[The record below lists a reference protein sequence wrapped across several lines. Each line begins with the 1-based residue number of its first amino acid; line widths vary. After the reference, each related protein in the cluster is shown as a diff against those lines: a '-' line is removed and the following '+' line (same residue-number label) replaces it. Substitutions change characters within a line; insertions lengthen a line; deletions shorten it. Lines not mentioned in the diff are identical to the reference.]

1 VKGYKCVGV
10 GMLIIII
17 TIYIIPPF
25 KTKLNCIFHIDNIHI
40 KMKAINNEPDIEEG
54 VNKAGVTIN
63 IDVDE
68 KGKFEGWPAI
78 TACCFCLFIAI
89 VCVCVSLQYN
99 EPQDNEIIRIEG
111 PPLLAFGLGAMILG
125 CIIFCIT
132 AAACV
137 RCCDVCLVFLH

>member
-1 VKGYKCVGV
+1 
-10 GMLIIII
+10 
-17 TIYIIPPF
+17 
-25 KTKLNCIFHIDNIHI
+25 
-40 KMKAINNEPDIEEG
+40 MKAINNEPDIEEG
-54 VNKAGVTIN
+54 ENKARVDIN

-78 TACCFCLFIAI
+78 TACCFCLLIAI
-89 VCVCVSLQYN
+89 VSICVSLQYN

-111 PPLLAFGLGAMILG
+111 APLLAFGLGAMILG

-132 AAACV
+132 ATACV